1 LPEVKISFE
10 LTKLLSLL
18 VYPLTQALLL
28 CLLGVLLIRL
38 GYLRS
43 ASVAVLLACGWL
55 YLCSTALFAD
65 FIMGT
70 LEKGYTPRAL
80 SVIEKADAI
89 VVLGGAT
96 RGDTHLSTHGDLN
109 QQADRLLYAAELYRA
124 GKAPV
129 VLASGGGAPG
139 DRSEAELMEE
149 ILHIMGVPPRD
160 ILRESASRTTYDN
173 ARYSAILLQGKG
185 LRRVL
190 LVTSA
195 FHMRRALGV
204 FRQTGLDVVPAPTDY
219 QRLAGRP
226 LVPRWLPTADDLVRS
241 TYALR
246 EHVGYWVYRYR
257 GWL

>member
-1 LPEVKISFE
+1 MEVRISFE
-10 LTKLLSLL
+10 LTKLISLL

-28 CLLGVLLIRL
+28 CLVGVLLIRL

-43 ASVAVLLACGWL
+43 ASIAVLLACGWL

-65 FIMGT
+65 FLMGT
-70 LEKGYTPRAL
+70 LEKDYTPRAL
-80 SVIEKADAI
+80 SVVGEADAI

-96 RGDTHLSTHGDLN
+96 RGDTHLSTRGDLN
-109 QQADRLLYAAELYRA
+109 QQADRLLYAVELYKA
-124 GKAPV
+124 GKAPL
-129 VLASGGGAPG
+129 VLVSGGSAPG
-139 DRSEAELMEE
+139 DRPEAQLMEE
-149 ILHIMGVPPRD
+149 ILSIMGVPARD

-173 ARYSAILLQGKG
+173 ARYSAILLEGRQ
-185 LRRVL
+185 LRRIL

-219 QRLAGRP
+219 QRVVGQP
-226 LVPRWLPTADDLVRS
+226 IVPRWLPTAEDLGRS

-246 EHVGYWVYRYR
+246 EYVGYWVYRYR

>member
-43 ASVAVLLACGWL
+43 ASVTVLLACGWL

-65 FIMGT
+65 FLMGT
-70 LEKGYTPRAL
+70 LEKGYTPRSL

-109 QQADRLLYAAELYRA
+109 QQADRLLYAVELYRA

-139 DRSEAELMEE
+139 DRPEAELMEG

-219 QRLAGRP
+219 QRLVGRP
-226 LVPRWLPTADDLVRS
+226 VVPRWLPTADDLVRS